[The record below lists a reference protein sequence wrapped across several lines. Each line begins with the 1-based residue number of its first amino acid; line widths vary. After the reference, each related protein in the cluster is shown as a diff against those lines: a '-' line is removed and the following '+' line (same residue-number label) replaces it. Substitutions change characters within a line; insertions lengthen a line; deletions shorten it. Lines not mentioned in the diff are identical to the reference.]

1 MKNYYEI
8 LEVNEKASQEII
20 DKAYKTLVKKYHPD
34 LYLYSTEQKKQ
45 SEKKLQEINEAYH
58 VLSDE
63 FLRSQYDIE
72 IKKERDR
79 ANREYYQ
86 NQTTTANNYTGGNI
100 NYQYNNTNQN
110 NFNEEKNTTGQNN
123 SQSNNQNRRSL
134 FSWKRKNNN
143 VEKNNVGTIYG
154 IIDLLKDLS
163 EDKPKKQLEKRKLGR
178 TDFLAMGLTVVVVII
193 IGVILWFIPFT
204 NGWIRQLLFENP
216 IFNFIGRLF
225 S

>member
-8 LEVNEKASQEII
+8 WEVNEKASQEII

-86 NQTTTANNYTGGNI
+86 NQNTTANNYTRGNI

-178 TDFLAMGLTVVVVII
+178 TDFLAMGLTVIVVII